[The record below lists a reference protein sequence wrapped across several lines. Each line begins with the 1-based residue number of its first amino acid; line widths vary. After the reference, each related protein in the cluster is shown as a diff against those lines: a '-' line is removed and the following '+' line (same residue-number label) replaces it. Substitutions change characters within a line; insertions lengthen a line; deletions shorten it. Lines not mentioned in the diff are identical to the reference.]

1 MRRKRMMALLSAVLL
16 TPLTTGASASF
27 LVETSA
33 AVEVPAMVETEHVA
47 EVPAA
52 IEVEPI
58 IRKLNQAG
66 TPETRLPAMPTN
78 TIGTAAEVLEIDPAS
93 ETMIV
98 KTDIYNRL
106 VLRCSKD
113 TLWMDTQSG
122 VPVLESEV
130 AVGDKI
136 YIYHDDC
143 MTVSEPPQT
152 KAQAILTNL
161 DEQHAPA
168 QLLTVESLKRNS
180 DGSIRVLA
188 NNSSIYVTLPA
199 DIPISP
205 LQTRNIVSLDDI
217 QLGTRFFAWY
227 DQVAMSLPGQAT
239 AYRAVLPMQNDY
251 TFPIAADGQEEAVSE
266 GHIFDSVAV
275 VPIRAVAESLG
286 YTVTWNQEK
295 KIVSLVK
302 GDVRIMIQVGEDQY
316 TQTQNGAIQA
326 VSFGTAMVNDNGR
339 CWVPAEMFARIG
351 ETVHFGGGVLSIGGT
366 SLPDF
371 D

>member
-1 MRRKRMMALLSAVLL
+1 MEKRWIAALLNAAL
-16 TPLTTGASASF
+16 LTTGANASF
-27 LVETSA
+27 SVEALA
-33 AVEVPAMVETEHVA
+33 AVEVPPATDVPAAIETKPVI

-58 IRKLNQAG
+58 VHKLNQ
-66 TPETRLPAMPTN
+66 TETTEEKMSDMPTN
-78 TIGTAAEVLEIDPAS
+78 AIGTTTEVLEIKPDS

-98 KTDIYNRL
+98 KTDIYDRL

-113 TLWMDTQSG
+113 TLWMDTQTG
-122 VPVLESEV
+122 IPVLESDV

-143 MTVSEPPQT
+143 MTASNPPQT

-161 DEQHAPA
+161 DKQHAPA
-168 QLLTVESLKRNS
+168 KLLTVESLKRNS

-188 NNSSIYVTLPA
+188 NDNGSSIYVTLPA

-227 DQVAMSLPGQAT
+227 DQAAMSLPGQTT
-239 AYRAVLPMQNDY
+239 AYRAVLPTQNDY
-251 TFPIAADGQEEAVSE
+251 AFPIVADGQEEAVSE
-266 GHIFDSVAV
+266 GYLFDSVAV

-286 YTVTWNQEK
+286 YTVTWNQENK
-295 KIVSLVK
+295 SVSLIK
-302 GDVRIMIQVGEDQY
+302 GDVRIMVQVGEGQY
-316 TQTQNGAIQA
+316 LQTQNGAIRA

-339 CWVPAEMFARIG
+339 Y
-351 ETVHFGGGVLSIGGT
+351 
-366 SLPDF
+366 
-371 D
+371 